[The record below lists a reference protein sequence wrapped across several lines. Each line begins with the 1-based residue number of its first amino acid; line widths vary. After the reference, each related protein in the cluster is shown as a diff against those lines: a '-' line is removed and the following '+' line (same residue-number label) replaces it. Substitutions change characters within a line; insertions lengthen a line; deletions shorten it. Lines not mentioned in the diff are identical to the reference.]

1 LVVCDH
7 DFNSPRRFEVVLRP
21 AGLSFDHRLEGL
33 DRECV
38 PSAVWRDR
46 YPSAIRVAI
55 ALMRSPL
62 ADKTEALTHAGDDDF
77 SGSQRMEA
85 TVVDSHGL
93 DSNRNVRPI
102 LGDLFNLD
110 GIPRAFR

>member
-1 LVVCDH
+1 MCPLC
-7 DFNSPRRFEVVLRP
+7 
-21 AGLSFDHRLEGL
+21 
-33 DRECV
+33 
-38 PSAVWRDR
+38 
-46 YPSAIRVAI
+46 RVA
-55 ALMRSPL
+55 RPL
-62 ADKTEALTHAGDDDF
+62 SVGHPGGDSVDEIPFGGQIEALTHEGDDDF

-102 LGDLFNLD
+102 LGDLFNFD

>member
-1 LVVCDH
+1 MVVCDH

-38 PSAVWRDR
+38 PSAVRRDR
-46 YPSAIRVAI
+46 YPSAIRAGDSVDEI
-55 ALMRSPL
+55 PFVGQI
-62 ADKTEALTHAGDDDF
+62 EALTHEGGDDF

-102 LGDLFNLD
+102 LGDLFNFD

>member
-1 LVVCDH
+1 M
-7 DFNSPRRFEVVLRP
+7 
-21 AGLSFDHRLEGL
+21 
-33 DRECV
+33 
-38 PSAVWRDR
+38 WRDR